1 MAHFTPDKPVIHI
14 KGAREHNLKNIELFL
29 PRNKLV
35 VLTGVSGSGKSSLAF
50 DTLYAEGYRKYI
62 DSLSTRARLILEQV
76 KRPDVDYIH
85 GLSPVIAIEQRG
97 GGGSNP
103 RSTVATVTEIADY
116 ARLMW
121 ALCGVPHCP
130 RDGGNIVRRSLDDCI
145 GRIFEEPGG
154 SRLMI
159 LAPCLNAKA
168 AVLREELSRLK
179 QRGFQKMRMDGEIKD
194 LDDSTA
200 IKPGVGHIQVDLVID
215 RVVLGPRQR
224 SRIADSLE
232 LAFREG
238 NDRAIILTQKTKED
252 PWSEFIVSQNLAC
265 GKCGDAFEPVTPR
278 HFSYNHPDG
287 ACPECGGMGRTR
299 QFTAELLVP
308 DPAKSTRKGAI
319 KPWRI
324 GSRSMIIRRNA
335 ILKQLSEQLP
345 FDATTPWKELD
356 SGIRKTILHGAG
368 KRLFCFKLKPGN
380 RKGEMQTFPG
390 VLADLEK
397 MRRET
402 SSEGLKAR
410 LMAYQVGSIC
420 PACKGKRL
428 NPLSLAVKLRG
439 SGYADLMALSIFAAL
454 EFVHDLLPIEGEFAH
469 VSDALHGLERRLH
482 FLDEVGLGYL
492 TLDRQYATLSGGEAQ
507 RVRLATQLG
516 MGLVGVAYVLD
527 EPTIGLHA
535 FDHRK
540 LLRTLLDLRDRG
552 NAVIV
557 VEHDEATIM
566 QADHLI
572 ELGPGAGNQGGEV
585 IFEGTPEEA
594 MRSRRSRCGPFLS
607 GEMQVDNNAGVR
619 EPGSRWLTVHGAHH
633 NNLKE
638 IDVRFPAGLL
648 TCVSGVS
655 GSGKSSLVNDILANA
670 SAWKLQ
676 RAKNLPGAHRGLS
689 GLEHFKRSIRV
700 SQDPIG
706 RSPRS
711 NPATYIK
718 LFDLLRD
725 LYARS
730 SLAKVRGYKA
740 SRFSFNVRGGRCEK
754 CRGDGVIKLDMQFLS
769 DVYAECPSCHGQR
782 YNRETLEIRF
792 KGSNIAQVLDMTVDE
807 ALRLFRHQP
816 KIIEK
821 LRTLRAVG
829 LGYIKLGQP
838 AITLSG
844 GEAQRIKLSLEL
856 SKRSQGDT
864 VYFLDEPTTGLHWI
878 DIQKLMDLLFELR
891 DAGNTIIVIEHNLD
905 VLNLADWVIDLG
917 PGGGESGGQVVF
929 SGARKE
935 FLECRESLTAKCL
948 REFLERRTAAGRQVD
963 RVSSL

>member
-1 MAHFTPDKPVIHI
+1 MAHFTPDIPAIHI

-29 PRNKLV
+29 PRNQLV

-50 DTLYAEGYRKYI
+50 DTIYAEGYRKYI
-62 DSLSTRARLILEQV
+62 DSLSTRARQILEQV

-121 ALCGVPHCP
+121 ALCGVPYCP
-130 RDGGNIVRRSLDDCI
+130 IDGGSIVRRSLDDCI
-145 GRIFEEPGG
+145 DHIFEEPEG

-168 AVLREELSRLK
+168 AILREELPRLK
-179 QRGFQKMRMDGEIKD
+179 QRGFQRMRIDGEIKD
-194 LDDSTA
+194 LYDSNA
-200 IKPGVGHIQVDLVID
+200 IKPATGHTQVDLVID
-215 RVVLGPRQR
+215 RVVLSPAQR

-238 NDRAIILTQKTKED
+238 KDRAIILAQKTQEH
-252 PWSEFIVSQNLAC
+252 PWREFIVSQNLAC
-265 GKCGDAFEPVTPR
+265 GKCGKVFEQVTPR

-299 QFTAELLVP
+299 QFAAELLVP

-324 GSRSMIIRRNA
+324 GSKRIIIRHNA

-345 FDATTPWKELD
+345 FDATTPWQDLD
-356 SGIRKTILHGAG
+356 PDIRKTILHGAG
-368 KRLFCFKLKPGN
+368 NRLFCFKLKPGN
-380 RKGEMQTFPG
+380 RKGEMQKFSG
-390 VLADLEK
+390 VMADLEE

-402 SSEGLKAR
+402 RSEGLKAR
-410 LMAYQVGSIC
+410 LMAYQVSSVC
-420 PACKGKRL
+420 QACIGKRL
-428 NPLSLAVKLRG
+428 NPLSLAVQLRG
-439 SGYADLMALSIFAAL
+439 NGFADLMAMSISEAL
-454 EFVHDLLPIEGEFAH
+454 KFVHNLLPVKGELAN
-469 VSDALHGLERRLH
+469 VSDALHGLEQRLH
-482 FLDEVGLGYL
+482 FLAEVGLGYL

-535 FDHRK
+535 YDHRK

-566 QADHLI
+566 KADHLI
-572 ELGPGAGNQGGEV
+572 ELGPGAGNQGGEI
-585 IFEGTPEEA
+585 IFEGTPAQA

-607 GEMQVDNNAGVR
+607 GELQVENNAGVCK
-619 EPGSRWLTVHGAHH
+619 PGNRWFTVHGASH
-633 NNLKE
+633 NNLKK

-655 GSGKSSLVNDILANA
+655 GSGKSSLVNDIMANA
-670 SAWKLQ
+670 SAWKLH
-676 RAKNLPGAHRGLS
+676 RAKSLPGAHSGIS

-725 LYARS
+725 LFARS

-782 YNRETLEIRF
+782 YNRETLEICF

-864 VYFLDEPTTGLHWI
+864 IYFLDEPTTGLHWI

-891 DAGNTIIVIEHNLD
+891 DAGNTIIIIEHNLD
-905 VLNLADWVIDLG
+905 VVNLADWIIDLG
-917 PGGGESGGQVVF
+917 PGGGVAGGHVLF
-929 SGARKE
+929 SGSREE
-935 FLECRESLTAKCL
+935 FLQCGDSVTARCL
-948 REFLERRTAAGRQVD
+948 NEFLQRRMTTEAAI
-963 RVSSL
+963 

>member
-1 MAHFTPDKPVIHI
+1 MANFTPDTPAIHI
-14 KGAREHNLKNIELFL
+14 KGAREHNLKNIELFI

-50 DTLYAEGYRKYI
+50 DTVYAEGYRKYI
-62 DSLSTRARLILEQV
+62 DSLSTKARQILEQV

-121 ALCGVPHCP
+121 SLCGVPYCP
-130 RDGGNIVRRSLDDCI
+130 RDGGSIVRRSLDDCI
-145 GRIFEEPGG
+145 DHIFEEPKG

-168 AVLREELSRLK
+168 SILREELPRLK
-179 QRGFQKMRMDGEIKD
+179 QRGFQRMRIDGEIKD

-200 IKPGVGHIQVDLVID
+200 IKPATGLIQIDLVID
-215 RVVLGPRQR
+215 RVVLSPGQR

-238 NDRAIILTQKTKED
+238 KDRAIILAQKTQKHS
-252 PWSEFIVSQNLAC
+252 WREFIVSQNLAC
-265 GKCGDAFEPVTPR
+265 GKCGEVFEQVTPR

-287 ACPECGGMGRTR
+287 ACAECGGLGRAR
-299 QFTAELLVP
+299 QFSGELVVP

-324 GSRSMIIRRNA
+324 GSKSMIIRRNA

-345 FDATTPWKELD
+345 FDATIPWQDLD
-356 SGIRKTILHGAG
+356 PDIRKTILHGAG
-368 KRLFCFKLKPGN
+368 NRLFCFKLKPGN
-380 RKGEMQTFPG
+380 RKGEMQKFPG
-390 VLADLEK
+390 VLADLEE

-402 SSEGLKAR
+402 RSEGLKAR
-410 LMAYQVGSIC
+410 LMAYQVSSIC
-420 PACKGKRL
+420 PTCQGKRL
-428 NPLSLAVKLRG
+428 NPLSLAVRLRG
-439 SGYADLMALSIFAAL
+439 NGYADLMAMSISEAL
-454 EFVHDLLPIEGEFAH
+454 KFVLNLLPIDGEFAH
-469 VSDALHGLERRLH
+469 VSDALHGLQQRLN
-482 FLDEVGLGYL
+482 FLVEVGLDYL

-535 FDHRK
+535 YDHRK
-540 LLRTLLDLRDRG
+540 LLCTLLDLRDQG

-566 QADHLI
+566 KADHLI
-572 ELGPGAGNQGGEV
+572 ELGPGAGAQGGEV

-607 GEMQVDNNAGVR
+607 GELQVENNAGVR
-619 EPGSRWLTVHGAHH
+619 KPCNRWLTVHGASH
-633 NNLKE
+633 NNLKN
-638 IDVRFPAGLL
+638 IDVMFPAGLL

-655 GSGKSSLVNDILANA
+655 GSGKSSLVNDIMANA
-670 SAWKLQ
+670 SAWKLHH
-676 RAKNLPGAHRGLS
+676 AKNLPGAHRGLS

-725 LYARS
+725 LFARS
-730 SLAKVRGYKA
+730 SLSKVRGYKA

-782 YNRETLEIRF
+782 YNRETLEICF

-856 SKRSQGDT
+856 SKRSQGAT

-891 DAGNTIIVIEHNLD
+891 DAGNTIIIIEHNLD
-905 VLNLADWVIDLG
+905 VINLADWIIDLG
-917 PGGGESGGQVVF
+917 PGGGEAGGHVLF
-929 SGARKE
+929 SGNREE
-935 FLECRESLTAKCL
+935 FLQCSESMTARCL
-948 REFLERRTAAGRQVD
+948 NEFLQRRMTAEAAI
-963 RVSSL
+963 